1 MSIWSWIGNVNN
13 LIGLATF
20 GLTVAIWWR
29 VRRIKRAKPA
39 LGDDFV
45 LVVFDL
51 QNNAAKLSS
60 DLKAA
65 GYDKVDLLIEAS
77 DALGSSRRP
86 DLDANSDD
94 FERLVRH
101 FFEKIGPYSSRSII
115 LSYNGPAALSFALG
129 KLCANNYDIVQL
141 HYDND
146 SNTYSRPPYASAE
159 WRHWSG

>member
-1 MSIWSWIGNVNN
+1 MSIWGWIGNVNN

-20 GLTVAIWWR
+20 GFTLAIWWR
-29 VRRIKRAKPA
+29 VRKIKRAKPT
-39 LGDDFV
+39 LGDDAV
-45 LVVFDL
+45 IVAFDL

-65 GYDKVDLLIEAS
+65 GYKDVDLLIQAS
-77 DALGSSRRP
+77 DALGTGRRP
-86 DLDANSDD
+86 DLSTDSDD
-94 FERLVRH
+94 FEKLVRH

-115 LSYNGPAALSFALG
+115 LSYNGPAALSFAIG

-146 SNTYSRPPYASAE
+146 TNSYLRPPYASAE